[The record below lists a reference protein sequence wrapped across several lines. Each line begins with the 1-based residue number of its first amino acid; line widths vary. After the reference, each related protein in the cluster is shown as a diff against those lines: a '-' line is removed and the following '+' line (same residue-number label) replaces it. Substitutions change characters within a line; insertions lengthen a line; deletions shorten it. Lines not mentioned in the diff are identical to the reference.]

1 MQVRVRPE
9 KADVA
14 AMIELRDWLNRDHRL
29 SHGST
34 VATGG
39 EPADGA
45 MSGTLEWL
53 QFAVESALGLS
64 QLLVAIAAWRASRPD
79 KPNVLVSAEVAH
91 GIEVVRID
99 TGDPEALDKAVRALG
114 AS

>member
-9 KADVA
+9 QADVA
-14 AMIELRDWLNRDHRL
+14 AMIELREWLNRDHRL
-29 SHGST
+29 SRVST
-34 VATGG
+34 VETGG

-53 QFAVESALGLS
+53 QFAVDGALGLG
-64 QLLVAIAAWRASRPD
+64 QLLIAIAAWRASRPD
-79 KPNVLVSAEVAH
+79 KPNVLVSAGAAH

-99 TGDPEALDKAVRALG
+99 TGDPEAIDKAVRALG